1 MLSWRPAVVAA
12 GLVARAV
19 GRAAYTLWPSTE
31 RPLVVVDV
39 GYPPAAAWLQS
50 FSSSRRRRFPDAATW
65 NVLRAR
71 GLMLGPPSRLA
82 LEAAGVAL
90 RRPPRRPRLA
100 LYSGTGE
107 TYLKVTCFLF
117 EEGAAEPVLV
127 MKMMPDQRFA
137 PRLHFE
143 TEVVEVL
150 RAALAGEPELTSTL
164 PLTPL
169 FAGEIAGDYVVAQAL
184 DPLAAGERPARE
196 TAVGWLHAFQDA
208 TGSDPTPWGPDD
220 DERELALVRDAWR
233 RARPGRERAVVGR
246 VAELLLELR
255 GSSVINCAVHG
266 DFWAGNMTRRDGK
279 LRIYDWEWT
288 ELKGRPFFDIWMY
301 ELGELRQRAE
311 TGETGLEGPLT
322 ESLGR
327 VRAELEQRGIDAR
340 FALTT
345 LAPAIGLITFRER
358 RATGLPGGGEESS
371 RSLMAAAEG
380 LILS

>member
-1 MLSWRPAVVAA
+1 MLSLRPAVVAA
-12 GLVARAV
+12 GLVARAA
-19 GRAAYTLWPSTE
+19 GRPAYALWPSRE

-39 GYPPAAAWLQS
+39 GYPPAAEWLQS
-50 FSSSRRRRFPDAATW
+50 FSSRRRRRFPDAATW
-65 NVLRAR
+65 NALRAR
-71 GLMLGPPSRLA
+71 GLMLGPQSRLA
-82 LEAAGVAL
+82 LEAAGAAL

-117 EEGAAEPVLV
+117 EEGATEPVLV
-127 MKMMPDQRFA
+127 IKMMPDERFA

-143 TEVVEVL
+143 TEIVEVL
-150 RAALAGEPELTSTL
+150 RAALAGEPELASTL

-169 FAGEIAGDYVVAQAL
+169 FAGEIAGDYLVAQPL
-184 DPLAAGERPARE
+184 DPLAAGERPDRE
-196 TAVGWLHAFQDA
+196 TAVGWLRAFQVA
-208 TGSDPTPWGPDD
+208 TGSDPAPWGPDD
-220 DERELALVRDAWR
+220 DERELELVRDAWR
-233 RARPGRERAVVGR
+233 RARPDRERTVAGR
-246 VAELLLELR
+246 VAKLLLELR
-255 GSSVINCAVHG
+255 GASVMNCAVHG
-266 DFWAGNMTRRDGK
+266 DFWLGNMTHRDGK

-311 TGETGLEGPLT
+311 RGETELEGPLT

-340 FALTT
+340 FALGT

-371 RSLMAAAEG
+371 RHLMRVAEE
-380 LILS
+380 LLLS

>member
-1 MLSWRPAVVAA
+1 MLSLRPAVVVA
-12 GLVARAV
+12 GLVARAA
-19 GRAAYTLWPSTE
+19 RRPAYTLWPSRE

-50 FSSSRRRRFPDAATW
+50 FSSRRRRRFPDAATW

-107 TYLKVTCFLF
+107 TYLKVTCFVF
-117 EEGAAEPVLV
+117 EEGSTEPVLV
-127 MKMMPDQRFA
+127 IKMMPDERFA

-150 RAALAGEPELTSTL
+150 RAALDGKPELTSTL

-169 FAGEIAGDYVVAQAL
+169 FAGEIAGDYLVAQPL
-184 DPLAAGERPARE
+184 DPLAAGERPDRE
-196 TAVGWLHAFQDA
+196 TAVGWLRAFQGA
-208 TGSDPTPWGPDD
+208 TGFDPAPWGPHDD
-220 DERELALVRDAWR
+220 DRELGLVRDAWG
-233 RARPGRERAVVGR
+233 RARPDQEGAVARR

-255 GSSVINCAVHG
+255 GDSVMNCAVHG
-266 DFWAGNMTRRDGK
+266 DFWLGNMTRRDGK

-288 ELKGRPFFDIWMY
+288 ELKGRPFFDIWMF

-311 TGETGLEGPLT
+311 TGETELEDPLT
-322 ESLGR
+322 ASLGR
-327 VRAELEQRGIDAR
+327 VREELEQRGIDAR
-340 FALTT
+340 FALAT

-358 RATGLPGGGEESS
+358 RATGMPGGGEESS
-371 RSLMAAAEG
+371 RHLMRAAEG
-380 LILS
+380 LLLS